1 MSLATEG
8 FSAMM
13 SAFGWSTV
21 GVLELLLVDAL
32 ATRLPKFEPEIKYL
46 MGKKKINLNQIRVRP
61 IICPFFIINR

>member
-13 SAFGWSTV
+13 SAFEWSTV
-21 GVLELLLVDAL
+21 EVLELLLVDAL

-46 MGKKKINLNQIRVRP
+46 MGERMINLNQIRVRP
-61 IICPFFIINR
+61 INCPFFIINR

>member
-21 GVLELLLVDAL
+21 EVLELLLVDAL

-46 MGKKKINLNQIRVRP
+46 MGKKEDQFKPNQGSADHLP
-61 IICPFFIINR
+61 LFYY